1 MKPALAF
8 EFLLLAALWGGSF
21 LLMKLG
27 ASEFGVFAT
36 AFIRVLLAS
45 LFLLPFLVWRGQ
57 LPALRA
63 NLRPILLAG
72 MLNSGLPFVLFAF
85 AVLHISTG
93 LSSILN
99 ATVPLWGAVVAW
111 IWLKD
116 RPNWSRTL
124 GLAIGFAGV
133 TALAWNKASFTSGAG
148 ATGLAVL
155 ACLTAT
161 LCYGIAASFAKKYL
175 GGVVP
180 LASATGSQIGA
191 ALLLAVPA
199 ALTMPAQ
206 MPSLRAWLA
215 IGVLAALCTALAYIL
230 YFRIIEK
237 AGPAKATTVTFVIP
251 VFGIGY
257 GAVFLSEAITH
268 SMLVCGAVII
278 LGTALSTGFL
288 HLGKHR
294 PNEVRKTTG

>member
-1 MKPALAF
+1 MNLALAF
-8 EFLLLAALWGGSF
+8 EFVLLAALWGGSF

-27 ASEFGVFAT
+27 AAEFGVFAT
-36 AFIRVLLAS
+36 AFIRVFLAS

-57 LPALRA
+57 LPALKA
-63 NLRPILLAG
+63 NLRPILFAG
-72 MLNSGLPFVLFAF
+72 MLNSGLPFVLFSF

-124 GLAIGFAGV
+124 GLAIGFADV
-133 TALAWNKASFTSGAG
+133 TALAWDKASFTSGAS

-161 LCYGIAASFAKKYL
+161 LCYGIAASFAKKFL
-175 GGVVP
+175 GGVIP

-199 ALTMPAQ
+199 ALTAPAH

-215 IGVLAALCTALAYIL
+215 IAVLAALCTALAYIL

-257 GAVFLSEAITH
+257 GAVFLSEAITN

-288 HLGKHR
+288 HMGKK
-294 PNEVRKTTG
+294 N